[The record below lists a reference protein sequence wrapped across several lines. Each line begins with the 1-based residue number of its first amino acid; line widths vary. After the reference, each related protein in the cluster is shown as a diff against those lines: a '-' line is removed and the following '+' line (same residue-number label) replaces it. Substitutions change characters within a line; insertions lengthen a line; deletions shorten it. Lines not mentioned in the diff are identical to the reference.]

1 MKDYELV
8 IFDCDGVLVD
18 SEVLSCTCLMRVLAR
33 HGLDLD
39 LPAIYETFLGRGYP
53 CVVDHYQS
61 AMGRPLPDGFAEA
74 LRREVSDAFARSLR
88 PIPGIDA
95 LLRRIDT
102 PSCVASSSLPERL
115 ALSLALTGLDGHFGD
130 RVFSASMVARGK
142 PAPDLFL
149 HAAASLGVDP
159 HRALVIEDSVSGV
172 EAGKAAGMTVW
183 GFTGGSHYA
192 MRDGRHLLTR
202 AGADR
207 ILASMAEFELM

>member
-1 MKDYELV
+1 VKDYELV

-33 HGLDLD
+33 FGLELDLSE
-39 LPAIYETFLGRGYP
+39 IYETFLGRGYS
-53 CVVDHYQS
+53 CVVGHYE
-61 AMGRPLPDGFAEA
+61 ATTGRPLPDGFAEA
-74 LRREVSDAFARSLR
+74 LRLEVADAFSQSLR
-88 PIPGIDA
+88 PMPEIHD
-95 LLRRIDT
+95 LLRVLDR

-115 ALSLALTGLDGHFGD
+115 ALCLGLTGLDIHFKD

-149 HAAASLGVDP
+149 YAAASLGADP
-159 HRALVIEDSVSGV
+159 RRTLVIEDSVSGV
-172 EAGKAAGMTVW
+172 QAGKAAGMTVW